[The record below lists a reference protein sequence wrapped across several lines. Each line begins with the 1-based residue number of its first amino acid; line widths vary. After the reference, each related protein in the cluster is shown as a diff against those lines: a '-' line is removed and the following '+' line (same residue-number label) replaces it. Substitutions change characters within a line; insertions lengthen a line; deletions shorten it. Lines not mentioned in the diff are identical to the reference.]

1 MLAFLKLLPFF
12 CLCLYLG
19 LINFVFLLIKYILT
33 RSLDITL
40 SLGKYKQ
47 YGCNNIF
54 SWISKNYRSL
64 QEAIETGNVNEVA
77 LILEK
82 SDERDELKINEALSK
97 AFLSR
102 SISYAEKGANWERNA
117 LMQNYFNA
125 LATGDMAAAKSLIPE
140 PPTLA

>member
-1 MLAFLKLLPFF
+1 MGA
-12 CLCLYLG
+12 
-19 LINFVFLLIKYILT
+19 T
-33 RSLDITL
+33 
-40 SLGKYKQ
+40 
-47 YGCNNIF
+47 
-54 SWISKNYRSL
+54 ISSVEFPKTTDPL